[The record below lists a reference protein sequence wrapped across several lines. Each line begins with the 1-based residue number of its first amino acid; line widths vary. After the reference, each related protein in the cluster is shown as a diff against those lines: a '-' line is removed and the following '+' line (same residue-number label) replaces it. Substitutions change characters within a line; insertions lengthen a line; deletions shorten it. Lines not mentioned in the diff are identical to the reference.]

1 MTRQFIDMTPSLAK
15 LILNASPQRARQ
27 VMPRHVAYLAH
38 RMLHPDPEGD
48 HYDIRIDRDGHLNS
62 GRHELL
68 AIIRVDQPVR
78 VYLEDDCDPSP
89 FVQYPFPDGVGEA
102 LNEVMQA
109 HDFDSPDAPYQPEVL
124 RFARAAE
131 VVANYLNRYRNN
143 FRGDQ

>member
-27 VMPRHVAYLAH
+27 VMPRHVAYLAY

-48 HYDIRIDRDGHLNS
+48 YYDIRIDRDGHLNS

-68 AIIRVDQPVR
+68 AVIRAGQPVR
-78 VYLEDDCDPSP
+78 VCLEDDCDPSP
-89 FVQYPFPDGVGEA
+89 FVQYPFPDGVTEA
-102 LNEVMQA
+102 LNEVLQA
-109 HDFDSPDAPYQPEVL
+109 PDFDTHQPEAQ
-124 RFARAAE
+124 RFARAAK

-143 FRGDQ
+143 FRSDQ